1 MENLSTI
8 IICAILVVI
17 CIGAVLS
24 YRKKLSDGCC
34 GSGGSIKREKA
45 KDTDKSHYPIKKLV
59 SIEGMSCKNCAIRIE
74 NTFHKQEGY
83 LAEVNSEKGEMQ
95 LWMKKE
101 VGDDEIIGIVA
112 EAGYTVTDIKSV

>member
-1 MENLSTI
+1 MLSG
-8 IICAILVVI
+8 L
-17 CIGAVLS
+17 
-24 YRKKLSDGCC
+24 K
-34 GSGGSIKREKA
+34 
-45 KDTDKSHYPIKKLV
+45 
-59 SIEGMSCKNCAIRIE
+59 

-83 LAEVNSEKGEMQ
+83 LAKVNSEKGEMQ